1 MVEEC
6 TGCLGCID
14 ICKVGALDV
23 ETMEDGFIYPKIDK
37 DKCVECGKCIS
48 VCSFKNPIKKLYPQD
63 TYIAQMLLIQLIVHL
78 VVYFGNLLMQ

>member
-23 ETMEDGFIYPKIDK
+23 ETMEDGFICKRQTTRL
-37 DKCVECGKCIS
+37 G
-48 VCSFKNPIKKLYPQD
+48 
-63 TYIAQMLLIQLIVHL
+63 
-78 VVYFGNLLMQ
+78 

>member
-37 DKCVECGKCIS
+37 DNGRITEPHGWASKRS
-48 VCSFKNPIKKLYPQD
+48 VLWP
-63 TYIAQMLLIQLIVHL
+63 
-78 VVYFGNLLMQ
+78 